1 MPNWCY
7 NSTTLELDNDLFY
20 NINDLLT
27 KIKFKNKKLPREL
40 ANKITNILF
49 DYNDNISEETYIKN
63 FVNDVND
70 QIYMGSEYYFNGE
83 YYFDSKWGPP
93 TDIFIEFSIRYPF
106 VKITNEYYS
115 GEDDYEGTDVILN
128 GKFLVNES
136 FTTSEKKWEENGHNC
151 KKYLLENIISDRFEI
166 TDDNNIKIKFKNIND
181 IKKFCKEK
189 ENEGKDPIEIIF
201 EELDIYTF
209 MNDFELNNCEDNIRE
224 VFEEEILK

>member
-49 DYNDNISEETYIKN
+49 DYNDNISEETYIQN

-115 GEDDYEGTDVILN
+115 DEDDYEGTDVILN

-166 TDDNNIKIKFKNIND
+166 TDDNNIKIKFKNIDD

-189 ENEGKDPIEIIF
+189 ENEGKDAIEIIF

-209 MNDFELNNCEDNIRE
+209 MDDFELDNCEDNIRE
-224 VFEEEILK
+224 VFKEEILK